1 VDIRD
6 RHQDNDV
13 LMRGHLLRMLHLCF
27 RCALLLLPAITLL
40 FSACSTDT
48 HEKNTIGVRTAA
60 SLDDTLSLQNACGV
74 ISVRLCS
81 LLHTGDTSSLV
92 LFNHTLDSTA
102 GAIKKNAKK
111 MLDSILNV
119 VYGSWKIRFDPAD
132 TVIETLLPHLVFQNR
147 KGACLG
153 VSLIILMLAE
163 KLNCPVYGVMLPGH
177 FFCRYDDGKR
187 RINIEPNKDGYTHP
201 DDYYRKRYP
210 VGNRP
215 WYNLGNLPAV
225 ATVGMLCYNAGTLCL
240 KQKQFDAAIAYYR
253 EGARRI
259 PGFVE
264 AKGNLAL
271 AYAKKGNLDTALVL
285 FEELFTA
292 HPDLVNLA
300 ANYGAVA
307 MAAKQYRRALE
318 IFRKGLEY
326 FPGDTILHLRATKA
340 CVRLGLNDSAT
351 VFRSFI
357 KAHDLSVPR
366 ARTP

>member
-1 VDIRD
+1 
-6 RHQDNDV
+6 
-13 LMRGHLLRMLHLCF
+13 MRGYLIRMLPLCF
-27 RCALLLLPAITLL
+27 RRALLLPVAITLL
-40 FSACSTDT
+40 FAACSTNT
-48 HEKNTIGVRTAA
+48 HEKNAA
-60 SLDDTLSLQNACGV
+60 GARAAVSLDDTLSLQNACRV

-81 LLHTGDTSSLV
+81 LLHTGDTASLA
-92 LFNHTLDSTA
+92 LFNHTLDSAA
-102 GAIKKNAKK
+102 GAIKKNAGDTKK
-111 MLDSILNV
+111 TLDSILSV
-119 VYGSWKIRFDPAD
+119 VYGSWKIRFDPVD

-147 KGACLG
+147 KSACLG

-163 KLNCPVYGVMLPGH
+163 KLHCPVYGVMLPGH

-187 RINIEPNKDGYTHP
+187 RINIEPNKEGDTHP

-215 WYNLGNLPAV
+215 WYDLGNLPAA
-225 ATVGMLCYNAGTLCL
+225 ATIGMLCYNAGALCL
-240 KQKQFDAAIAYYR
+240 KQKQYDAAIACYR
-253 EGARRI
+253 ESARRI

-271 AYAKKGNLDTALVL
+271 TYAKKGNLDTALVL
-285 FEELFTA
+285 FEELFIA
-292 HPDLVNLA
+292 HPDMVNLA

-318 IFRKGLEY
+318 IFRKGLDY
-326 FPGDTILHLRATKA
+326 FPGDTLLHRRAAKA

-357 KAHDLSVPR
+357 KAHDLSVPG